1 MLTMGFF
8 NYSEDKNIVSVNS
21 NFVISTYLSDLGR
34 ERVKF
39 KAELP
44 KGMR

>member
-1 MLTMGFF
+1 MLSMGFF
-8 NYSEDKNIVSVNS
+8 NYSEDKNIISVNS
-21 NFVISTYLSDLGR
+21 NLVISTFLSDLGR
-34 ERVKF
+34 ERIKF